1 MKLKDKNLFLNQLTE
16 SLDKNIGKNKLTLDE
31 IESHLKEYIKTKKE
45 RIENNRVKLKRKR
58 TKKIVRPALFISDSS
73 DDSFEMVELN

>member
-16 SLDKNIGKNKLTLDE
+16 SLDKNIGKNKFTLDE

>member
-1 MKLKDKNLFLNQLTE
+1 MKLKDKDLFLNQLTE

>member
-45 RIENNRVKLKRKR
+45 RIENNRVKPKRKR